1 MMSLE
6 EQFVGFLQLV
16 LAAFLGGIIGLERER
31 RQHEAGLRT
40 HMLVCIG
47 SCLFT
52 ILSYMAF
59 PGSDPARIASQILP
73 GMGFLGAGS
82 IVKYGRDIQGLT
94 TAASM
99 WFTAAMG
106 MAIATGAWFLALCST
121 LLVWFVL
128 SIMHKL
134 RGPKELEPNEGLDDP
149 HSENRN
155 PDMEIKGTDV

>member
-1 MMSLE
+1 MMTLE
-6 EQFVGFLQLV
+6 EQFVAFLQLL
-16 LAAFLGGIIGLERER
+16 LAAFLGGIIGLEREH

-52 ILSYMAF
+52 ILSFKAF

-82 IVKYGRDIQGLT
+82 IIKYGRDIQGLT

-106 MAIATGAWFLALCST
+106 MAVATGSWFLALTST

-128 SIMHKL
+128 SIMHRL
-134 RGPKELEPNEGLDDP
+134 RGPKETHSHKKVKDKKIERTNEDA
-149 HSENRN
+149 
-155 PDMEIKGTDV
+155 